1 MGLFQPL
8 AQVKGFFGLSLTALI
23 WSRNSATL
31 SDGSNG
37 DAMRRKYTVWVGGK
51 PVEISTAP
59 PDVAVREHWL
69 LVNAHDPAEAERA
82 IAALARPEVE
92 GVLLFSAD
100 GFDAWADF
108 SARYHLVI
116 AAGGAV
122 EDEEGRL
129 LVIHRRGHWDLPKG
143 KLDAGETSDA
153 AAVREVQEECGLR
166 TVRIVN
172 ALPSTWHTYA
182 EKGREKLKR
191 TDWFRMRASSKERL
205 VAQHEE
211 DIDEARWASRG
222 ELPAIMADSYPSL
235 RVVFD
240 AWLAATG

>member
-1 MGLFQPL
+1 MGLFHPL

-153 AAVREVQEECGLR
+153 AAVREVMEGKG
-166 TVRIVN
+166 
-172 ALPSTWHTYA
+172 AL
-182 EKGREKLKR
+182 
-191 TDWFRMRASSKERL
+191 
-205 VAQHEE
+205 
-211 DIDEARWASRG
+211 DEAWSEMNEG
-222 ELPAIMADSYPSL
+222 EEKPR
-235 RVVFD
+235 RVVPLDRFLIWVA
-240 AWLAATG
+240 AWLAQASLPSRVAVRVCSPSGNCPRLKVSTT